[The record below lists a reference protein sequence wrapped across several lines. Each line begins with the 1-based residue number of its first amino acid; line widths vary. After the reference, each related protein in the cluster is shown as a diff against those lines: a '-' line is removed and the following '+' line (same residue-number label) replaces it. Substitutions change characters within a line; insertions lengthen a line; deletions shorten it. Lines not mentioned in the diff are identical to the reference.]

1 MDQISAALRPEWEKR
16 LRMPEDYLF
25 AEELSLLKKYEFP
38 RCNAE
43 LYLQKNGPATFQKVL
58 KVFPK
63 DLPEKAPAVVVPFY
77 FPEAMLGFE
86 LETEEKLPSY
96 GGITIMSDLAERGI
110 ITISAEAY
118 HLTFL
123 DLALP
128 RNDFQ
133 RWKLAGTALKKAYP
147 AWSGVG
153 KLMADTRLLVDA
165 LEKDPRV
172 DPEKIGIAGHSLGG
186 KMAFYLGCFEPRI
199 KVILTSDFGFC
210 FEQSNY
216 EAVWY
221 WGDELEK
228 MKKLQ
233 MAHWQLLE
241 YSGNKPFA
249 LLAGQYDDARSL
261 EMILHAKAYHEE
273 PEKLCFIHHA
283 AGHRPPGSALEKGYG
298 FLLQH
303 LNGEME
309 GKGFS

>member
-1 MDQISAALRPEWEKR
+1 MDQLSTTLRAEWEKR
-16 LRMPEDYLF
+16 LRVPGNYLF
-25 AEELSLLKKYEFP
+25 KKELTLLKKYEFP
-38 RCNAE
+38 CCNAE

-58 KVFPK
+58 KVLPK
-63 DLPEKAPAVVVPFY
+63 VLPEKAPAVLVPFY

-86 LETEEKLPSY
+86 LETEEKLPFY
-96 GGITIMSDLAERGI
+96 AGITMMSALAQRGI

-118 HLTFL
+118 HLTLL
-123 DLALP
+123 DLDLP

-147 AWSGVG
+147 SWSGMG
-153 KLMADTRLLVDA
+153 KLMADTRLLVEA

-186 KMAFYLGCFEPRI
+186 KMAFYLGCFDPRI
-199 KVILTSDFGFC
+199 KVILTSDFGFG

-216 EAVWY
+216 DAVWY
-221 WGDELEK
+221 WGEELEK

-249 LLAGQYDDARSL
+249 LLAGKYDDAASL
-261 EMILHAKAYHEE
+261 EMIHRARTYREE
-273 PEKLCFIHHA
+273 PERLCFIHHA

-303 LNGEME
+303 LNGVM
-309 GKGFS
+309 K